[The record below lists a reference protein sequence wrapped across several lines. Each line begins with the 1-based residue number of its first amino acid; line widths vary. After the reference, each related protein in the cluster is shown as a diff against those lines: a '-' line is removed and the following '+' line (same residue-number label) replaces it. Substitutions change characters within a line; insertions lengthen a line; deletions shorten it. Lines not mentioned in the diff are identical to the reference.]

1 MIYRKRGASTLPA
14 AQDMRNAH
22 QMDTNGRL
30 GAVNSALN
38 GASITVSAI
47 DTLRSRQIL
56 RPPHFLLEL
65 AMKPVYHSR
74 VAAFGLLCF
83 TTPLLGFAQ
92 TKAPIASYWMSA
104 ETSSGMPM
112 GGGAPSMTD
121 MASMMMGGGMS
132 SSSKRLLLQLGSQ
145 QSASGEPA
153 ADHLV
158 PPAMNMGSS
167 LPLRTPQKTQ
177 APRRDEDERR
187 EDYEKP
193 KGRLLLF
200 WGCGAQAGA
209 GQPYVIDFA
218 KMASGQQ
225 WPAGLFT
232 RRVSGQIGPSVG
244 RSRTYGDWPNEKDST
259 RVPNNSSLRGEHQVK
274 GNYSPDI
281 RFNLDTLDYL
291 APLEISMSKQGTAMN
306 VRWKSISNATGYFAN
321 VMGGSDN
328 GNDMV
333 WWVSANSKEFGE
345 ALFGYIAPPE
355 VARLIKDKVVL
366 PSSTTECTVPKEV
379 MAAAPNA
386 MLRMIAYG
394 EEAHF
399 AHPPRPKDPKAS
411 WNPEWVAKVRVKSTA
426 AQPIMES
433 DSNRSTSGNR
443 SSGDSSMDAGS
454 AVGNVIKGLFGF

>member
-1 MIYRKRGASTLPA
+1 MKRVFP
-14 AQDMRNAH
+14 
-22 QMDTNGRL
+22 
-30 GAVNSALN
+30 
-38 GASITVSAI
+38 
-47 DTLRSRQIL
+47 
-56 RPPHFLLEL
+56 
-65 AMKPVYHSR
+65 SR
-74 VAAFGLLCF
+74 VAVVGLACL
-83 TTPLLGFAQ
+83 TVPLLGFAQ
-92 TKAPIASYWMSA
+92 TKPPIATYWMSA

-112 GGGAPSMTD
+112 TGGAPSMMD

-145 QSASGEPA
+145 QSPNGEPA
-153 ADHLV
+153 ADHLA
-158 PPAMNMGSS
+158 PAAMNMGSS

-177 APRRDEDERR
+177 ATRRDEEDRR

-232 RRVSGQIGPSVG
+232 RRVSGQIGPSVA

-306 VRWKSISNATGYFAN
+306 VRWKSITNATGYFAN

-355 VARLIKDKVVL
+355 VARLVKDKVVL
-366 PSSTTECTVPKEV
+366 PPSTTECTVPKEV
-379 MAAAPNA
+379 LAAAPNA

-399 AHPPRPKDPKAS
+399 ANPPRPKDPKAA

-426 AQPIMES
+426 AQPIMEGDGSRGSAGRGTS
-433 DSNRSTSGNR
+433 DSGG
-443 SSGDSSMDAGS
+443 GDDAG
-454 AVGNVIKGLFGF
+454 ATVGKALKGLFGF